1 MIWNGKHL
9 EFIKKSFNGP
19 WIVDQKLEFGNVGF
33 EVRDKTEYL
42 EKTSQSKEGTNN
54 KVNPHTASM
63 QWCYMSKLNSG

>member
-1 MIWNGKHL
+1 M
-9 EFIKKSFNGP
+9 
-19 WIVDQKLEFGNVGF
+19 DQKLEFGNVGF

-42 EKTSQSKEGTNN
+42 EKTSQSKEGTST